1 MTREDVKL
9 RDNKCRHNWY
19 TRVWERKEMTD
30 TMKERGGKQMTSK
43 EEQNMLEEIEI
54 LWTEAVR
61 IFEYWE
67 KKEE

>member
-1 MTREDVKL
+1 
-9 RDNKCRHNWY
+9 
-19 TRVWERKEMTD
+19 MTD

-43 EEQNMLEEIEI
+43 EEQNMREEIEI
-54 LWTEAVR
+54 EWTEALR